1 MYCSCSLD
9 REVDMVSALITPL
22 TYEGL
27 IDEMMSIENNRI
39 KVDAAIAGEEKDD
52 NGQSTAPPSSNI
64 INSTPSSSK
73 SNAPS
78 TIASA
83 STSAA
88 AGSSKVTVILDN
100 NDLMYSEVRNLS
112 IERLGI
118 ILQEKA
124 IKIRERY
131 SNFRE
136 NKDASLSEIHDFV
149 KKIPHLTRE
158 FKYLQRHINIAG
170 FLKSF
175 TDSREFR
182 DMWQGERG
190 ILEGEPY
197 LDAIE
202 EMICADV
209 DRVQMFRALR
219 LLCLQSLTAGGV
231 RTARYEAIKRLIIQ
245 NYGYEELFTLIN
257 LERAG
262 ILKKKDLVLVDGPS
276 VWQGIRKQLKLIDDE
291 SSVEGFSYV
300 AAGYSPLLVRLV
312 QCLGRAAGWSS
323 IADAMRLLPGPLLE
337 VTQSAIAEELNDAI
351 KRRPASSGSHQ
362 QSDYNID
369 LENDSLSTKRTML
382 VVVIGGLTFLEIAA
396 FRYLSRDPA
405 FPYRIIMATTK
416 LVNGNT
422 LLRSL
427 SHNFNAIGWNSK
439 ANQT

>member
-1 MYCSCSLD
+1 MRTRRLD
-9 REVDMVSALITPL
+9 REVDMVSALVTPL

-27 IDEMMSIENNRI
+27 IDEIIGIENNRI
-39 KVDAAIAGEEKDD
+39 KVDASIAGEEKDD
-52 NGQSTAPPSSNI
+52 NGQSMAPPSSNI
-64 INSTPSSSK
+64 IHSASTSSK
-73 SNAPS
+73 SNVGGNAASSSAPS
-78 TIASA
+78 R
-83 STSAA
+83 
-88 AGSSKVTVILDN
+88 VTVILDN
-100 NDLMYSEVRNLS
+100 NDLMYGEIRNQS
-112 IERLGI
+112 IERLGV

-124 IKIRERY
+124 IKIRELY

-136 NKDASLSEIHDFV
+136 NKDATLSEIHDFV
-149 KKIPHLTRE
+149 KKIPHLTKE

-182 DMWQGERG
+182 DKWQGERG

-231 RTARYEAIKRLIIQ
+231 RTARYETIKRLIIQ

-291 SSVEGFSYV
+291 TTVEGFSYV

-312 QCLGRAAGWSS
+312 QYLGRPSGWSS
-323 IADAMRLLPGPLLE
+323 IVETMRLLPGPLIE
-337 VTQSAIAEELNDAI
+337 VTQSAISEELHDAMN
-351 KRRPASSGSHQ
+351 RRSANNQ
-362 QSDYNID
+362 QGDYNID
-369 LENDSLSTKRTML
+369 IENDSLSSKRTML

-396 FRYLSRDPA
+396 FRYLSKDPS

-427 SHNFNAIGWNSK
+427 SHNFDAIGWSK
-439 ANQT
+439 TNQT